1 MSAHPAVAA
10 VVVTYNRKAL
20 LHQCLQA
27 LTAQTHP
34 VDVLYVVDNA
44 STDGTA
50 AVVQAAFPEVELL
63 EMDTNVGGAGGFH
76 TGMKAAAEGGA
87 DWIWVMD
94 DDAEPAPDAL
104 ETLLTPGLHRRPDGI
119 ALTPMKRLPSG
130 HLQYDQVGWYDPV
143 RMTLQPISASD
154 AKAPFTEVEYG
165 TFVGLLVS
173 ADAVRRVGLP
183 DASYF
188 IWYDDVEFCLRLQ
201 QAGRLYLVP
210 TSEIVHHVAGANG
223 EKPWRNRPPSYFWRY
238 YYSIRNRLLIVHRH
252 VVSADQRLR
261 AILQAGFLV
270 IRKIASVLCYDE
282 AHRGRQVR
290 LLMRA
295 FWDGVTGRTGKRVD
309 PARFQDGE

>member
-1 MSAHPAVAA
+1 MSAHPAVFA

-20 LHQCLQA
+20 LVQCLDA
-27 LTAQTHP
+27 LQEQTRA
-34 VDVLYVVDNA
+34 VDRIVVVDNA
-44 STDGTA
+44 SSDGTA
-50 AVVQAAFPEVELL
+50 AAVRADFPGVDLL
-63 EMDTNVGGAGGFH
+63 VLDENRGGAGGFH
-76 TGMKAAAEGGA
+76 VGMKAAAEGRA

-104 ETLLTPGLHRRPDGI
+104 EALLAPGLHRRPGAV
-119 ALTPMKRLPSG
+119 ALTPLKRLPSG

-143 RMTLQPISASD
+143 RMNLQPISAHHT
-154 AKAPFTEVEYG
+154 KALFTEVEYG
-165 TFVGLLVS
+165 AFVGLLVS

-183 DASYF
+183 DVSYF

-201 QAGRLYLVP
+201 RAGQLYLVP
-210 TSEIVHHVAGANG
+210 ASEIVHHVAGANG

-252 VVSADQRLR
+252 VPRVDQRLQ

-270 IRKIASVLCYDE
+270 VRKIFSVLCYDE
-282 AHRGRQVR
+282 AHRERQVR

-295 FWDGVTGRTGKRVD
+295 FLDGVTGRTGKRVD
-309 PARFQDGE
+309 PARFQGGD